1 MLPAW
6 LQNII
11 WLGHPMKHR
20 NLLVALAT
28 LLLTGT
34 APAQMPALINY
45 HGRIAVG
52 TTYFEGTGPF
62 KFALVDGGV
71 NTSVQPTAIAHIF
84 PPDFSMSSI
93 SVSAGGSGYVSAP
106 AVTITDSTGTG
117 ATAVATVSGGAV
129 TSAKIATRAVTST
142 LLAAG
147 LTLSGSNVATFSGKG
162 SGPNLTGL
170 ASPPPGMVLV
180 PTGTFV
186 MGDVVDATVG
196 TDANPIGVTV
206 SAFYM
211 DANEVSWGQWQSV
224 YSYATTQGY
233 GFVHAG
239 AGKAANHPVQ
249 TVDWYDVVKWC
260 NARSEQAGK
269 TPVYYTDAGFTTVY
283 RTGEVTVFA
292 NWGANGY
299 RLPTEAEWE
308 KAARGGLSGHRF
320 PWGNVINHNLANY
333 CGATASYRYDLGPN
347 GYNALGSLGGT
358 SPATSPVGSFP
369 ANGYGLYDMA
379 GNVGE
384 WCWDRYGTPY
394 AGGTNQRGAAAG
406 SLRVVRGGGWD
417 SFAQGCRSAQRC
429 KTCPGFAFG
438 ALGFRAVLAAG
449 QQ

>member
-1 MLPAW
+1 
-6 LQNII
+6 
-11 WLGHPMKHR
+11 MKRR

-28 LLLTGT
+28 VILTGT
-34 APAQMPALINY
+34 ARAQVPALINY
-45 HGRIAVG
+45 QGRIAVG
-52 TTYFEGTGPF
+52 TTNFEGTGPF
-62 KFALVDGGV
+62 KFALVEGGV
-71 NTSVQPTAIAHIF
+71 DTSVQPTAIAHNF
-84 PPDFSMSSI
+84 PTDFSVSTI
-93 SVSAGGSGYVSAP
+93 SVSAGGSGYISAP
-106 AVTITDSTGTG
+106 AVTITNSTGTG

-147 LTLSGSNVATFSGKG
+147 LTLSGTTIGTFSGDG
-162 SGPNLTGL
+162 SELNLTGF
-170 ASPPPGMVLV
+170 AAPPPGMVLV
-180 PTGTFV
+180 PTGTFI
-186 MGDVVDATVG
+186 MGDVVDTTVG

-206 SAFYM
+206 STFYM
-211 DANEVSWGQWQSV
+211 DANEVSFSQWQSV
-224 YSYATTQGY
+224 YSYAITQGY

-239 AGKAANHPVQ
+239 EGKAANHPVQ

-269 TPVYYTDAGFTTVY
+269 TPVYYTDARFTTVY
-283 RTGEVTVFA
+283 RTGEVAVFA
-292 NWGANGY
+292 SWGANGY

-308 KAARGGLSGHRF
+308 KAARGGLIGHRF
-320 PWGNVINHNLANY
+320 PWGNVINQNLANY
-333 CGATASYRYDLGPN
+333 FGSTASYRYDLGPN
-347 GYNALGSLGGT
+347 GYNAIGRIGGT

-379 GNVGE
+379 GNVWE
-384 WCWDRYGTPY
+384 WCWDRYGTPN
-394 AGGTNQRGAAAG
+394 AGGIDPRGPAAG

-449 QQ
+449 QP